1 MTHGLKV
8 RLLGDELERLPYR
21 FAVVPLSED
30 CGFIEWVPQTV
41 TLRNVCTEVYAA
53 EGLTDMKSTLAS
65 VHSTYKNFSVS
76 PLASFWPAPHSPPQS
91 CAPQA
96 AWHQKKLILDIILPL
111 CSRLAYTMS
120 VEVRTFACHLVC
132 KRMINAC
139 YQPLCLYPISACVER
154 A

>member
-1 MTHGLKV
+1 MHLKQGDGPTHGRMDCYVEIVCSGLNHDAHELKV
-8 RLLGDELERLPYR
+8 RLLGVEFERLPYR

-41 TLRNVCTEVYAA
+41 TLRNVCTEVYVA

-76 PLASFWPAPHSPPQS
+76 PLACSTLPNQYPPQS

-96 AWHQKKLILDIILPL
+96 AWHDGIER
-111 CSRLAYTMS
+111 SW
-120 VEVRTFACHLVC
+120 
-132 KRMINAC
+132 
-139 YQPLCLYPISACVER
+139 ISCF
-154 A
+154 